1 MIINR
6 FNLKLSFRINYYAH
20 DTGKFFWV
28 GLKINNPTRI
38 VGIPRNP
45 SKIVGI
51 AKTLRKLWLLSNV
64 HKACR
69 VILSRLLYI
78 HIKISLYPY
87 TIPPYASIMPT
98 NPYASIMPIQLKI
111 KLFIFALI
119 I

>member
-6 FNLKLSFRINYYAH
+6 FNLKLSFRINYYTH

-38 VGIPRNP
+38 VDIPRNP

-51 AKTLRKLWLLSNV
+51 VKALRKLWLLSNV
-64 HKACR
+64 HKACG

-87 TIPPYASIMPT
+87 TIPPMLCVKRIPAMQINMD
-98 NPYASIMPIQLKI
+98 K
-111 KLFIFALI
+111 
-119 I
+119 